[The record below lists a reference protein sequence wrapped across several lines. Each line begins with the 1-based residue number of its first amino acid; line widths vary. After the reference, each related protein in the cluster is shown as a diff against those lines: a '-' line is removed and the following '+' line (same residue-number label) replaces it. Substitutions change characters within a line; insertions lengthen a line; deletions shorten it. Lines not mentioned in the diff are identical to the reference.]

1 MKNIAVILAAG
12 IGSRSRLS
20 IPKQYIK
27 IAGKSVIEHTIIVFH
42 KHTLIDEVWV
52 VIQPQY
58 EDKVANMCVKNG
70 WNKVSKILY
79 GGSERYYSSLAAIDA
94 CDEECN
100 LIFHDS
106 VRPLVNSRIIDDVIE
121 SLEKYEAIDVA
132 VPVSDTIIRRSG
144 DLIDDIP
151 DRSLLMSGQTPQAF
165 RSSLIKRAYDIALK
179 DKEFKTT
186 DDCGVVRKYIPT
198 QPIHIVDGE
207 DTNTKL
213 TNNVDVF
220 IIDKLF
226 QLQSEK
232 IYFNTPK
239 LDLKGKVAVVFGGS
253 YGIGHSI
260 VEELEAQGCYV
271 KSFSRGE
278 NSVDISDSKTVNAAL
293 ESVYNDKG
301 GIDYVINTAAIL
313 KRVALDLMSEED
325 IDSIINVNYYGMV
338 NVVRGSYKYLRQS
351 HGSLLLFTSSSY
363 TRGRALYSLY
373 SSTKAATV
381 NFTQAVAQEWDSQH
395 VRINCINPERTD
407 TPMRVRNFGHEDKC
421 TLLTAK
427 KVATASVEVVTSNVT
442 GQVFDV
448 KME

>member
-144 DLIDDIP
+144 D
-151 DRSLLMSGQTPQAF
+151 
-165 RSSLIKRAYDIALK
+165 
-179 DKEFKTT
+179 
-186 DDCGVVRKYIPT
+186 C
-198 QPIHIVDGE
+198 
-207 DTNTKL
+207 
-213 TNNVDVF
+213 
-220 IIDKLF
+220 
-226 QLQSEK
+226 
-232 IYFNTPK
+232 
-239 LDLKGKVAVVFGGS
+239 
-253 YGIGHSI
+253 
-260 VEELEAQGCYV
+260 
-271 KSFSRGE
+271 
-278 NSVDISDSKTVNAAL
+278 
-293 ESVYNDKG
+293 
-301 GIDYVINTAAIL
+301 
-313 KRVALDLMSEED
+313 
-325 IDSIINVNYYGMV
+325 
-338 NVVRGSYKYLRQS
+338 
-351 HGSLLLFTSSSY
+351 
-363 TRGRALYSLY
+363 
-373 SSTKAATV
+373 
-381 NFTQAVAQEWDSQH
+381 
-395 VRINCINPERTD
+395 
-407 TPMRVRNFGHEDKC
+407 
-421 TLLTAK
+421 
-427 KVATASVEVVTSNVT
+427 
-442 GQVFDV
+442 
-448 KME
+448 